1 MSKTKSKYIDVRNFQ
16 QDEYPWTFVVGAR
29 SVGKACT
36 NDTKVVTPR
45 GYVEIGSLKIGD
57 KIVGFDGKFHD
68 LIGIYPQGKK
78 RVYKVYTRKN
88 EYFKC
93 CEEHLHGVWS
103 RKDTYYTLTTKE
115 LKEKIE
121 NGSTIGIYKNGADF
135 SEKQLPLD
143 PYVIG
148 AFLGDGCCKERQLVL
163 SSEDYWIPAKISRLL
178 KTNGF
183 YSSRYNYNWF
193 FISKNFP
200 YRKRNK
206 HNLLQSSILP
216 IELRCGANE
225 KRIPKDY
232 LFASRSQRLKL
243 LQGLLDTDGSV
254 SKDNRVSFSSN
265 SLKLVKDTQFLVES
279 LGGTT
284 SLFSN
289 DRNDEIHHN
298 TEYSLSIMFPRGLH
312 EQLFTLPRKKSR
324 LTQKQRKR
332 NWYRILKIEE
342 TDEFEE
348 MTCLEVDTQDHLFL
362 IDHFI
367 PTHNTISSF
376 VSLIEEFKETGKM
389 GIYMRRYDTEIE
401 NTAVDLG
408 LLERLTGTKLQR
420 DRVKING
427 VFTDCITVDEQP
439 AIYMIALSVAGKYK
453 SNAFPNISELVM
465 DEFIDPA
472 GRELKDETNKFL
484 QFAMTVFRDMK
495 SFKALFVANATNLF
509 NNYFLD
515 LEILPTGT
523 VTRNKELGVKLVM
536 YKTSEELDLE
546 RRQTTLA
553 KLVERMEGQG
563 NSSFDNK
570 FSGNYDTFI
579 RKIEGSAKYMGT
591 YKLNNQEYGVYKNKE
606 CFVISHKFD
615 PNHKNKRALTFED
628 VDEMYSLIDYEK
640 YSILRGNFFNHRVFF
655 SDVKTRTAFLKKF
668 KKMSLYE

>member
-16 QDEYPWTFVVGAR
+16 QDEYPWLFIVGAR
-29 SVGKACT
+29 SVGKAELDT
-36 NDTKVVTPR
+36 NLILTNNGFKQFKDLTLND
-45 GYVEIGSLKIGD
+45 YVYNENGSLVKI
-57 KIVGFDGKFHD
+57 
-68 LIGIYPQGKK
+68 IGIYPQGK
-78 RVYKVYTRKN
+78 RDVYELTFRDGRKVTVSDNHLWETFNRRKTRIM
-88 EYFKC
+88 
-93 CEEHLHGVWS
+93 
-103 RKDTYYTLTTKE
+103 RTTKE
-115 LKEKIE
+115 LFD
-121 NGSTIGIYKNGADF
+121 YKCKTEVWLQQN
-135 SEKQLPLD
+135 QPLD
-143 PYVIG
+143 FKGQDHVCPPYVVG
-148 AFLGDGCCKERQLVL
+148 AMLGDGCRNSRIELAGIDDFIANRFCKELGAVGYYKGRQMYYFYTG
-163 SSEDYWIPAKISRLL
+163 EKHW
-178 KTNGF
+178 NG
-183 YSSRYNYNWF
+183 
-193 FISKNFP
+193 
-200 YRKRNK
+200 RKAIFK
-206 HNLLQSSILP
+206 SDILP
-216 IELRCGANE
+216 KEARCYSYE
-225 KRIPKDY
+225 KRIPKEYIYDSFKNRCD
-232 LFASRSQRLKL
+232 LI
-243 LQGLLDTDGSV
+243 QGMIDTDGQV
-254 SKDNRVSFSSN
+254 RKDGTMIFTS
-265 SLKLVKDTQFLVES
+265 TS
-279 LGGTT
+279 LG
-284 SLFSN
+284 LCN
-289 DRNDEIHHN
+289 DLIFLLRTLGCSGKVSSRE
-298 TEYSLSIMFPRGLH
+298 SVRGKRRMVYDVTILANN
-312 EQLFTLPRKKSR
+312 EMRKKFVSLPRKKER
-324 LTQKQRKR
+324 LKNIKTRR
-332 NWYRILKIEE
+332 DRIYLRSVEYKGKENVRCI
-342 TDEFEE
+342 
-348 MTCLEVDTQDHLFL
+348 EVDSPTHIYLTGRGL
-362 IDHFI
+362 I

-420 DRVKING
+420 ERVKING
-427 VFTDCITVDEQP
+427 VFTDCITVDGDP

-453 SNAFPNISELVM
+453 SNAFPNISELIM

-628 VDEMYSLIDYEK
+628 VDEMYSLIGYEK